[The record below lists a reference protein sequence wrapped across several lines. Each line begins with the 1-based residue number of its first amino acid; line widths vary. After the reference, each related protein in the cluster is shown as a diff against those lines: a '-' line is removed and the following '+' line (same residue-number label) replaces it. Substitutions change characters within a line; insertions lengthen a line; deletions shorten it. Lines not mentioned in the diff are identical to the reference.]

1 MAYTLKNW
9 TLDKVGVIGSGQI
22 GPDIALFFAKT
33 LAPHGVS
40 IVVIDVSEDALAKGK
55 AKLEKK
61 VAKGVET
68 GAFKPEQA
76 EAMTGSISWTSD
88 YSALKGAKLVIEAA
102 TEDLKIKQKIV
113 GALEAVVAGN

>member
-9 TLDKVGVIGSGQI
+9 SVDKVGVIGSGQI

-33 LAPHGVS
+33 LAPHGVK

-61 VAKGVET
+61 VAKGVESK
-68 GAFKPEQA
+68 AFKPDQA
-76 EAMTGSISWTSD
+76 ERMTGSISWTSD
-88 YSALKGAKLVIEAA
+88 
-102 TEDLKIKQKIV
+102 
-113 GALEAVVAGN
+113 